1 MNFRK
6 NAVILVLVLTIAV
19 FITSI
24 PNAKAAIIPTSMSA
38 SLSSNPICYGQ
49 QVTIT
54 AYVSPPPPRGEAY
67 EISFETIDPNQNWYQ
82 IGWALSDSNGVAS
95 IGFQPPIPGTY
106 TLFLSFYQTT
116 FGSDI
121 YQASST
127 SITLQVD
134 PGPWC
139 WGDFSISSSPPTQT
153 VYQGE
158 STTYEVTLTSHYEYH
173 EVVQLDV
180 SGLPTDATGSFNPT
194 TVTPTGTST
203 LTVNT
208 AATTPTGTYTLTIA
222 AAEGGIFHSTDVDL
236 TVIQSL
242 AASATPASNAVTV
255 GQSATFSVSA
265 SGGIT
270 PYSYQ
275 WYEGT
280 TALSGETSYQLTV
293 TEGVGSYSY
302 YCRVGDSGGRTV
314 NSNTVSLTVVPQ
326 LTASATPASD
336 TVVTGES
343 ATFSVSASGGQS
355 PYTYQWY
362 EGTTLLTG
370 ATSSQLTVTKSTVGS
385 YSYYCRVGDSGGR
398 TVNSNTVSLTVVDSL
413 TASATPT
420 SETVTTGES
429 ATFTVSVAGGTAP
442 YSYQW
447 YEGTSALAGETS
459 NQLTV
464 TKGAAGSFS
473 YYCSVEDSFG
483 TTVNSNTVSLTVIEP
498 LTASVT
504 PASATV
510 TTGQSATFT
519 VSASGGVP
527 PYTYQWYEGT
537 IAMAGKTSTQLQ
549 VTTSATGSYSYYCNV
564 TDSEGRTIK
573 SNTVSLTVNAP
584 SSTGT
589 TSSSGTTSTPTPTPS
604 PTPAPTPTPTPS
616 PSPTPTASP
625 TPSPTPPPDEGISLW
640 VVGGAVA
647 GIGVASAV
655 FGFMLL
661 KRPKKPPAPAQLR
674 ITAEPASIVANGTT
688 KSVITLQ
695 LLDKKGK
702 PISAPNDTEVKISA
716 AKGKLE
722 NSTVVVPKGKDAE
735 QTVIVSSKESGQVPV
750 SAEADGLKS
759 VTITLN
765 FVERKRYCMHCGAL
779 MVYKAKVCQN
789 CGKTPPAGVDTKVCH
804 NCKAVIP
811 AVAKFCSE
819 CASGQKE

>member
-293 TEGVGSYSY
+293 TEG
-302 YCRVGDSGGRTV
+302 
-314 NSNTVSLTVVPQ
+314 
-326 LTASATPASD
+326 
-336 TVVTGES
+336 
-343 ATFSVSASGGQS
+343 
-355 PYTYQWY
+355 
-362 EGTTLLTG
+362 
-370 ATSSQLTVTKSTVGS
+370 VGS